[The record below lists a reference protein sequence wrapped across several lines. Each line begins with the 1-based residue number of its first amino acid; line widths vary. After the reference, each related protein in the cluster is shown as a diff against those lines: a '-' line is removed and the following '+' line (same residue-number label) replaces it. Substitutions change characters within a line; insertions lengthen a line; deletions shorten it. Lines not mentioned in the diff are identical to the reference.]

1 MKCYDARIL
10 LSNGRAMRNGDVG
23 EKEGKNRGG
32 EAEERRGEKERE
44 RERERENK
52 QCSQVLTK
60 IKTKK

>member
-44 RERERENK
+44 RERERE
-52 QCSQVLTK
+52 
-60 IKTKK
+60 